1 MTQKRSGMTR
11 FNRDH
16 VQALRDEM
24 AKGPNPAYAQMVA
37 KGQMTDSD
45 MIDFAI
51 CLANSYFSGILLESF
66 KETAAVNMDLQR
78 RRSVLVTAALFGA
91 TAAFDKDGGMRI
103 KSIGNDP
110 DMITFAVQ
118 QLVNVGMTVA
128 EAMRQLEPP
137 PPAPCKMKSDINTKL
152 PELVH

>member
-66 KETAAVNMDLQR
+66 KETAKANMTMQTR
-78 RRSVLVTAALFGA
+78 RAVLVTAALFGC
-91 TAAFDKDGGMRI
+91 TAEFDKDGMRLMRLGDD
-103 KSIGNDP
+103 SGL
-110 DMITFAVQ
+110 ITFAVQ

-137 PPAPCKMKSDINTKL
+137 PPAQCQMESDINTKL

>member
-1 MTQKRSGMTR
+1 MKQRRAGMTR

-24 AKGPNPAYAQMVA
+24 SKCPNTTYATMVA

-45 MIDFAI
+45 MIDFAL
-51 CLANSYFSGILLESF
+51 CLSNSYFSGQLLEVF
-66 KETAAVNMDLQR
+66 KETAKANLTVQMR
-78 RRSVLVTAALFGA
+78 RAVLVTAALFGC
-91 TAAFDKDGGMRI
+91 TAEFDKDGM
-103 KSIGNDP
+103 SIRRLGD
-110 DMITFAVQ
+110 DSDLITFAVQ
-118 QLVNVGMTVA
+118 QLVNVGFSVA

-137 PPAPCKMKSDINTKL
+137 PPAPCKMAADINTEV